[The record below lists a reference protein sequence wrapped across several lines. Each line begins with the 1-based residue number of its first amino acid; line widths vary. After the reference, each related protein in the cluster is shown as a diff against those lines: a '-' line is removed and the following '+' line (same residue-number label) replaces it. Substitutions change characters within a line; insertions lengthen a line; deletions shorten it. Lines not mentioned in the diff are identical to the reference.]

1 MNLLEQF
8 KLLRKISEVCS
19 EPIMIE
25 DLFLLLSIYH
35 RNESNLDVELQH
47 EIKYYYLQ
55 FQFYDASSDSP
66 TLISWV
72 KRVEYLMKLG
82 LLEAPY
88 NNWIKEKNGYKVLD
102 ILKLE
107 VTSKFVQECL
117 VDSAKKDVVWNF
129 AIEEWGGEWN
139 YVNGEKFPNRIP
151 SRDYWKLGLRT
162 EENLRDL
169 FWKIAESGSKT
180 GIIEIFETMKAYK
193 EYINDGRSLTRFLTE
208 YDTIKKILKNSK
220 NN

>member
-1 MNLLEQF
+1 MNLLETF
-8 KLLRKISEVCS
+8 KLLRKISEVCGY
-19 EPIMIE
+19 PVMVE
-25 DLFLLLSIYH
+25 DLFFLLSIH
-35 RNESNLDVELQH
+35 ERQNSALDVELQH

-72 KRVEYLMKLG
+72 KRAEYLMGLG
-82 LLEAPY
+82 LLEAPFG
-88 NNWIKEKNGYKVLD
+88 NWIKVKDGFKVLD

-107 VTSKFVQECL
+107 VTPKFIQECL
-117 VDSAKKDVVWNF
+117 VDSSKKDVVWNY

-151 SRDYWKLGLRT
+151 SREYWKLNLRT
-162 EENLRDL
+162 EEDLRNL
-169 FWKIAESGSKT
+169 FWKIAGNGSKS
-180 GIIEIFETMKAYK
+180 GIVEVFETIKGYK
-193 EYINDGRSLTRFLTE
+193 EYINDGRSFVRFLTE

-220 NN
+220 NS